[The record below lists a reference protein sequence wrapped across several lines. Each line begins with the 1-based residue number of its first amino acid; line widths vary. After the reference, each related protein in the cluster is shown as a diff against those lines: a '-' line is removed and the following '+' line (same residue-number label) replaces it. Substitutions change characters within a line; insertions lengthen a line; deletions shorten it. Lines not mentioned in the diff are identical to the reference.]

1 MSFSVLIKPASS
13 ACNLRCRYCF
23 YADVSDSRAVKN
35 YGNMTAD
42 TAHTLID
49 KAYAASRGGTVS
61 FAFQGGEPTLA
72 GLDFF
77 KDFTTYAAGTC
88 PKGTTLA
95 YSIQTNGTLLTDEW
109 CTFLKEHG
117 FLVGLSMDGHKKEH
131 DFCRVDAKGEGT
143 FTTVMEA
150 AKRLRAH
157 KVDFNILTVLTKPLA
172 RHPQQLMAF
181 YKKNDFKFV
190 QIIPCLDPLENA
202 GGDYSLTPEL
212 YASFLKTFFR
222 LWVEEFRKGNYI
234 SVRLFDNLV
243 RMAAGQPPEQCGMLG
258 QCQCQFVAE
267 ADGSLYPCDFY
278 VLDDYRLGFVQE
290 STFEEMMKSPG
301 MEKFLNDSKAT
312 VNPMCKD
319 CWVQPICGG
328 GCRRYR
334 DFYFTKEGYC
344 PYGDFLS
351 ACARDIRWL
360 AKILMQ
366 ESSF

>member
-1 MSFSVLIKPASS
+1 MSLSVLIKPASS

-35 YGNMTAD
+35 YGIMSAE

-49 KAYAASRGGTVS
+49 KAFAASGGGTVT

-72 GLDFF
+72 GLDFY
-77 KDFTTYAAGTC
+77 KDFTAYAAAAC
-88 PKGTTLA
+88 PRGTTVNYCL
-95 YSIQTNGTLLTDEW
+95 QTNGILLDDPW
-109 CTFLKEHG
+109 CAFLKENA
-117 FLVGLSMDGHKKEH
+117 FLVGLSVDGHKKEH
-131 DFCRVDAKGEGT
+131 DFCRVDAAGEGT
-143 FTTVMEA
+143 FTRVAEA
-150 AKRLRAH
+150 ARRLREH
-157 KVDFNILTVLTKPLA
+157 KVDFNILTVLTRPLA
-172 RHPQQLMAF
+172 RHPQQLLAF
-181 YKKNDFKFV
+181 YKKNDFRFV
-190 QIIPCLDPLENA
+190 QIIPCLDALDTT

-222 LWVEEFRKGNYI
+222 LWLDEFRRGNYI

-267 ADGSLYPCDFY
+267 ADGSVYPCDFY
-278 VLDDYRLGFVQE
+278 VLDKYRLGFIQE
-290 STFEEMMKSPG
+290 SSFEELAQSPG
-301 MEKFLNDSKAT
+301 MTKFLEDGRTGTSSL
-312 VNPMCKD
+312 CEE
-319 CWVQPICGG
+319 CWVRPICGG

-334 DFYFTKEGYC
+334 SFYFSKEGYC

-360 AKILMQ
+360 AKILLQ